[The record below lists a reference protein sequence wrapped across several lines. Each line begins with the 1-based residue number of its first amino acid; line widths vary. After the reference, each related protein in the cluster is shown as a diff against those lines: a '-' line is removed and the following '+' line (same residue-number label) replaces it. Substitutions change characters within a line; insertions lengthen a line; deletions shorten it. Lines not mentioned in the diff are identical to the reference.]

1 MVKQIDEIIR
11 SKIYYIVTGMS
22 ADSVQTF
29 FRISTPC
36 KTTAFKQLKFHY
48 TFIPLQYMSGPFISL
63 FTVSSMT
70 EAEISVQE
78 ENRALKDLLSQT
90 RADRDQLLVKQAA
103 LTDRVGS
110 KLTRFGA
117 PERDKFCL
125 SKTLKSSAVS
135 EREQAVDKVDVSQS

>member
-1 MVKQIDEIIR
+1 
-11 SKIYYIVTGMS
+11 MS
-22 ADSVQTF
+22 D
-29 FRISTPC
+29 
-36 KTTAFKQLKFHY
+36 
-48 TFIPLQYMSGPFISL
+48 PFISL

-117 PERDKFCL
+117 PERAEFCL

-135 EREQAVDKVDVSQS
+135 ERE